1 MDKQV
6 GKLFAKFIHE
16 VLRVADADP
25 LELAR
30 YMFVIYKEQ
39 RRLDWLSAFGW
50 SIVNHIEEDDAAWIG
65 DYDKIYS

>member
-6 GKLFAKFIHE
+6 GKLFLKFIQE
-16 VLRVADADP
+16 CLRVTDADP
-25 LELAR
+25 HELGR

-50 SIVNHIEEDDAAWIG
+50 SIVNNIEDDDSSWIG
-65 DYDKIYS
+65 EYDTLEV